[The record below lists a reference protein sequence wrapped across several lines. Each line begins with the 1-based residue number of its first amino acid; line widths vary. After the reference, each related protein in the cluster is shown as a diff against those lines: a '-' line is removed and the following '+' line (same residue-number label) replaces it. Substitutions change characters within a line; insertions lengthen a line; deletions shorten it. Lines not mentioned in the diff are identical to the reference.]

1 MNFKSIVVLFITM
14 NVISSLN
21 AQYIS
26 SVTRPDLTKP
36 IVIEQ
41 NDMAYKYAQSINA
54 DDLKKYLTFLA
65 SNECEGRETGQP
77 GNVKAANFI
86 AEHFQRIQLED
97 PLYMYKQ
104 PVKFTF
110 SSWDDTDIFVN
121 KERFK
126 HLWDYMAYPN
136 KNNDIALVDT
146 NMVYFLGYGIDDPKY
161 SDYKGKTFK
170 DAVIVINNGEPMK
183 EDSTYWIT
191 SSSNKSEWSTNL
203 DKKLNAAYKRGVK
216 LVLIIDED
224 IKKTL
229 GENRK
234 NLIGPSVELGD
245 KSKDKLPVANHAI
258 ISTGVAK
265 AIFGKEEGKIISERK
280 NIMKKGKF
288 KPVQLKLDFKM
299 NMKKK
304 VTSIS
309 SQNVIGFIEGST
321 KPEEVIV
328 VSAHYDHLGKK
339 GEQIFFGADDNGSG
353 TSTVLE
359 LAEAFSLARKDGFRS
374 ARSIAFVLFTGEEK
388 GLLGSEFYT
397 KHPTFKLENT
407 IANVN
412 IDMVGR
418 VDDKYKDDP
427 NYIYVIGSDR
437 LSTELHKVNE
447 DMNQKYTQLTLDY
460 KFNAED
466 DPNRYYF
473 RSDHYNFAQN
483 GIPSIF
489 YFNGVHAD
497 YHQPTDT
504 VDKIN
509 FEKMT
514 KVGRHIF
521 HTIWEL
527 ANRKEKIK
535 VDVEQNK

>member
-1 MNFKSIVVLFITM
+1 MDFKSITALIVMMYVVS
-14 NVISSLN
+14 NGN

-26 SVTRPDLTKP
+26 SVTKPDLTKP
-36 IVIEQ
+36 KVIEQ

-54 DDLKKYLTFLA
+54 DDLRKHLTFLA
-65 SNECEGRETGQP
+65 SKECEGRETGQP
-77 GNVKAANFI
+77 GNVKAANYI
-86 AEHFQRIQLED
+86 VDHFQKIQLED

-126 HLWDYMAYPN
+126 HLWDYIAYPN
-136 KNNDIALVDT
+136 KNNDIALIET

-161 SDYKGKTFK
+161 SDYKGKNFK
-170 DAVIVINNGEPMK
+170 NAVIVINNGEPMK

-191 SSSNKSEWSTNL
+191 SSTNKSEWSTNL
-203 DKKLNAAYKRGVK
+203 EKKLNTAYSKGVK

-245 KSKDKLPVANHAI
+245 KKDKLPVANHAI
-258 ISTGVAK
+258 ISTGIAK
-265 AIFGKEEGKIISERK
+265 AIFGKDENKIISERK

-304 VTSIS
+304 VTTIS

-339 GEQIFFGADDNGSG
+339 GDQIFYGADDNGSG
-353 TSTVLE
+353 TSTVME
-359 LAEAFSLARKDGFRS
+359 LAEAFSLARKDNFRP

-388 GLLGSEFYT
+388 GLLGSEYYT

-407 IANVN
+407 VANVN

-418 VDDKYKDDP
+418 VDDKYKSNP

-437 LSTELHKVNE
+437 LSTDLHKINE

-466 DPNRYYF
+466 DPNRYYY

-489 YFNGVHAD
+489 YFNGVHED
-497 YHQPTDT
+497 YHQPSDT

-514 KVGRHIF
+514 TIGQHIF
-521 HTIWEL
+521 HTIWEI
-527 ANRKEKIK
+527 ANRQERIK
-535 VDVEQNK
+535 VDVGNNK